1 MRLRYTLGILLIM
14 MFSAVAVRAEQTPQT
29 AATPM
34 HATVEEIANDPEK
47 WYGKTVTVRAK
58 VDDVFARTLFEVEH
72 EGVLGIDDELIVVA
86 PRAQSVRRSGEWVNI
101 TGEVRRFVKTD
112 IERTYS
118 GTDWSVPD
126 AVVMQFDAR
135 PSIVAASIMSA
146 DAAPRVV
153 GTSGAPASMNAS
165 IESIAENPEQW
176 YGKTVT
182 IRGRVDDIFH
192 RGVFDIEEEGV
203 TSDNEVLVI
212 AGPAS
217 EFRKKD
223 EWVSITGRVA
233 RFVDADLERLDRDS
247 DSGLPEE
254 IVIQFE
260 KRPTIIADSVTATD
274 AP

>member
-1 MRLRYTLGILLIM
+1 MRLTHTLLIIL
-14 MFSAVAVRAEQTPQT
+14 FSAGAAGAEQAQQAT
-29 AATPM
+29 AASTNV
-34 HATVEEIANDPEK
+34 TIDQIANDPEK

-72 EGVLGIDDELIVVA
+72 EGVLGIDDELLVVA
-86 PRAQSVRRSGEWVNI
+86 PRSQSVRTSGEWITI
-101 TGEVRRFVKTD
+101 TGVVRRFVKTD

-135 PSIVAASIMSA
+135 PSIVATSIGSSVAPPARVATASATVS
-146 DAAPRVV
+146 R
-153 GTSGAPASMNAS
+153 NAS
-165 IESIAENPEQW
+165 IESIAEQPDQW

-192 RGVFDIEEEGV
+192 RGVFDIEEGGV
-203 TSDNEVLVI
+203 VSDDEVLVI

-233 RFVDADLERLDRDS
+233 RFVDVDLKRLERDS
-247 DSGLPEE
+247 ESGLAEE
-254 IVIQFE
+254 ISIQFE
-260 KRPTIIADSVTATD
+260 KRPTIIATSVTPTTAV
-274 AP
+274 P

>member
-1 MRLRYTLGILLIM
+1 MGLKHTFGTLLM
-14 MFSAVAVRAEQTPQT
+14 MMLSVVAARAEQAQQAP
-29 AATPM
+29 ATSM
-34 HATVEEIANDPEK
+34 RATVEEIANDPEK

-72 EGVLGIDDELIVVA
+72 DGVLGIDDELLVVA
-86 PRAQSVRRSGEWVNI
+86 PRAQSVRKNGEWINI

-135 PSIVAASIMSA
+135 PSIVAASIGT
-146 DAAPRVV
+146 AAAASPAVATA
-153 GTSGAPASMNAS
+153 GTTASINAS
-165 IESIAENPEQW
+165 VESIAEQPAQW

-182 IRGRVDDIFH
+182 IRGRVDDVFH
-192 RGVFDIEEEGV
+192 RGVFDVEEGGV
-203 TSDNEVLVI
+203 GSDDEVLVI
-212 AGPAS
+212 EGPAS

-233 RFVDADLERLDRDS
+233 RFVDVDLKRLERDS
-247 DSGLPEE
+247 DSGLTEE
-254 IVIQFE
+254 IAIQFE
-260 KRPTIIADSVTATD
+260 KRPTIIATSVTAT
-274 AP
+274 PVP